1 SSKCPGEVEEAA
13 GVSGGLRVGPDISVI
28 DANLHRVAVKAVG
41 GVGLCAEGI
50 VYGSQAPGS
59 DAASPVLLQIYA
71 GEEAARETNEP
82 QLAPVEF
89 LDVSLKGGLDKSGE
103 PNTRV
108 DQAPWGHSVDPVK
121 YDTVIVSG
129 LRPLSLVGE
138 CTLQS
143 VIASEFITVVLVV
156 GAENLMVF
164 GDLVVVADDLG
175 VIVVLALV
183 QGVDEVVEPLTRDV
197 GSREELK
204 NGQRNRIHT
213 IGLKLVVCKRGANQL
228 AIDGL
233 GRQRIVN
240 REWCRLIGV
249 ALTEIPC
256 SFSQG
261 RYGCG
266 NREWDS
272 LAEALPGEHEKD
284 LVLNYWAGDRN
295 TELVKLVRRSRGP
308 LLAKPRITGRNF
320 PAVPEPALGVVQ
332 RIVCVPGPV
341 PDKVPRPSMKLVAA
355 ALERHID

>member
-1 SSKCPGEVEEAA
+1 
-13 GVSGGLRVGPDISVI
+13 
-28 DANLHRVAVKAVG
+28 
-41 GVGLCAEGI
+41 
-50 VYGSQAPGS
+50 
-59 DAASPVLLQIYA
+59 
-71 GEEAARETNEP
+71 
-82 QLAPVEF
+82 

-121 YDTVIVSG
+121 YDSVIVSG
-129 LRPLSLVGE
+129 LRPLFLVGE

-164 GDLVVVADDLG
+164 GDLVVDADDLG

-183 QGVDEVVEPLTRDV
+183 QGVDEVIEPLTRDA

-213 IGLKLVVCKRGANQL
+213 IGLKLVVCEWGANQL

-233 GRQRIVN
+233 GRQWIVN
-240 REWCRLIGV
+240 REWCGLIGV
-249 ALTEIPC
+249 AVTEIPC

-341 PDKVPRPSMKLVAA
+341 PDKVPRPAVKLVAA
-355 ALERHID
+355 ALEGHVDYAASGSPVLRIVGRCLDFELSDGVDRRREVVAAPGAIRRAVEKVFIGRRAPAIQRPRRAAEVIERTQSGSPGGPEGRHLPDDAHG